1 MVFDGVRLGYL
12 RFSTGFKHCGKT
24 AVQPLSFLYFRA
36 IAHFFIGFKPV
47 SLMLSGETK
56 AGPLKDQLPDKK
68 LRKMRDREVGYE
80 GFVMRHN

>member
-36 IAHFFIGFKPV
+36 IALFFIGLKPV
-47 SLMLSGETK
+47 SSMLSGETK
-56 AGPLKDQLPDKK
+56 AEPSEDQLLDKK
-68 LRKMRDREVGYE
+68 LRKIKDREVGYR
-80 GFVMRHN
+80 GLVLRH